1 MFSIPLYY
9 RLLQLNA
16 SNGNLLEMYHN
27 LYHELDGEEKTELIT
42 RINFRKRF
50 ELELHNC
57 LDKKFVQHQDAILK
71 RASIFC
77 VAWLNR
83 LEFTLLNLFSG
94 VNRKLCYD
102 LELDN
107 KQIYYKIL
115 YSQMLSPF
123 VTDLLLKQKNEV
135 EGYLLKEI

>member
-16 SNGNLLEMYHN
+16 SNDNLLEIYHN
-27 LYHELDGEEKTELIT
+27 LYHELDGEERTELIS

-57 LDKKFVQHQDAILK
+57 LDKKFVQNQNAVLK
-71 RASIFC
+71 RVSIFC

-83 LEFTLLNLFSG
+83 LDLAVTNIFSG
-94 VNRKLCYD
+94 ADRKLCYE

-107 KQIYYKIL
+107 KKIYYKIL
-115 YSQMLSPF
+115 YSKMLSPS